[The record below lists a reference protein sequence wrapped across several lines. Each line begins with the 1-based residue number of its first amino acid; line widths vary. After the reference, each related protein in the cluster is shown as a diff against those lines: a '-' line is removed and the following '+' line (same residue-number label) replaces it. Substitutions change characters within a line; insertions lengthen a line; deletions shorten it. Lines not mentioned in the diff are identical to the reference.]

1 MKSSTPIRFLTEGT
15 QQMNDS
21 QPDGAAARRD
31 WLALLARAPRAAL
44 EAALHAVFDGAPLPA
59 FDWLRAPET
68 GLAMVRARTGG
79 TGDPFNAGEATVT
92 RAVLRLK
99 PIDGITPVGIA
110 YQLGRDKRRAELA
123 AIADALLQVP
133 SRCDALR
140 THLLAPLA
148 RQLDAARQAR
158 AADVAS
164 TRVDFFTMVRGE

>member
-1 MKSSTPIRFLTEGT
+1 
-15 QQMNDS
+15 
-21 QPDGAAARRD
+21 
-31 WLALLARAPRAAL
+31 
-44 EAALHAVFDGAPLPA
+44 
-59 FDWLRAPET
+59 
-68 GLAMVRARTGG
+68 
-79 TGDPFNAGEATVT
+79 
-92 RAVLRLK
+92 VLRLK